1 MKFGIAFT
9 SYIDNYK
16 EVREVEAMGLDSA
29 WFFDS
34 QMVYSDVYAAMAL
47 AAVNSSRIRLGTAT
61 SVARNRIAPVTAH
74 SIATINQ
81 LAPGRVALGFA
92 TGNTGRRMMGMKP
105 VGVKDFCEEAE
116 TIRSLLRG
124 GTARY
129 REGDREST
137 IKLLHPRDGFV
148 CIDPPVPVL
157 IGAEGPKLQTFA
169 AQKADGVITFGGSTE
184 VFAQTAAN
192 MRAARRQAGVNEPFE
207 IVAMLGAYVTAPGEA
222 PDSPA
227 AREALGPQILAI
239 MRYALD
245 TFSGPRETMPEPLA
259 SFAAEVARLPKPLN
273 MSLYDRYF
281 IGVPEHFRGFVDGAT
296 ISGMAVSGPPDKVA
310 AHVKGLFDAGADEVA
325 LWPQGNG
332 RSIANLNRFR
342 DTVRRELGASR
353 SR

>member
-1 MKFGIAFT
+1 MKFGVAFT

-16 EVREVEAMGLDSA
+16 EAREIEAMGFDSA

-34 QMVYSDVYAAMAL
+34 QMVYSDVYATMAL
-47 AAVNSSRIRLGTAT
+47 AAANTSRIRLGTAT

-116 TIRSLLRG
+116 TVRNLLRG

-137 IKLLHPRDGFV
+137 IKLLHQRDGFI
-148 CIDPPVPVL
+148 CLDPPVPVL
-157 IGAEGPKLQTFA
+157 IGAEGPKLQAFAAKNADGIITFA
-169 AQKADGVITFGGSTE
+169 ASKAALAAAAEHTRST
-184 VFAQTAAN
+184 
-192 MRAARRQAGVNEPFE
+192 RRQAGIKQPFE
-207 IVAMLGAYVTAPGEA
+207 IIAMLGAYVTAPGEA
-222 PDSPA
+222 SDSA
-227 AREALGPQILAI
+227 AACAALGPQILAI
-239 MRYALD
+239 LRYMVD
-245 TFSGPRETMPEPLA
+245 TFPGTRETMPEPLA
-259 SFAAEVARLPKPLN
+259 SFATEVARLPKPLN

-281 IGVPEHFRGFVDGAT
+281 VGVPEIFRRFVNADTIAT
-296 ISGMAVSGPPDKVA
+296 MAISGPPDKIA

-325 LWPQGNG
+325 LWPQGDG
-332 RSIANLNRFR
+332 RSIANFKRYR
-342 DTVRRELGASR
+342 DTVMRELGASK